1 MRLQIKAKI
10 YLILGVIALL
20 AGCGFHLRGA
30 VTFPE
35 EYKTVYIS
43 SNEPAYSR
51 DGVGF
56 YLQRQLRSQLD
67 FVTDEASAD
76 LIIKIDESY
85 DTRVIASSQGG
96 ALREYT
102 SNLQARI
109 VVVDANGRVLFP
121 AETFTRSQDYSLNEQ
136 APLAKAT
143 AEYEIKGESAEEL
156 SRAFI
161 RRLTTV
167 IRAGK

>member
-10 YLILGVIALL
+10 LCFFGMVTLL
-20 AGCGFHLRGA
+20 VGCGFHLRGG
-30 VTFPE
+30 VEFPE
-35 EYKTVYIS
+35 EYKTAYIS
-43 SNEPAYSR
+43 SNEPDFSR
-51 DGVGF
+51 DGVAF
-56 YLQRQLRSQLD
+56 YLQRQLRSQLG
-67 FVTDEASAD
+67 FVTNEASAD
-76 LIIKIDESY
+76 LIISIDESY

-109 VVVDANGRVLFP
+109 TVVDANGRVLFP

-143 AEYEIKGESAEEL
+143 AEDEIKGESAEEL